1 MAQVS
6 DNAAPTAN
14 GHDGVAAITDALEAT
29 NLELGRKI
37 FVGNLNFTTKEEQLK
52 ELFVS
57 HGSISD
63 VQIILR
69 GTRSLG
75 YGFVTFEK
83 VEDAEKAVAAID
95 KTEIDGRTV
104 NVEIAKPAP
113 GTPGGPAPRG
123 AKKNGAAAAE
133 GEENKDNTT
142 RGSKPRRGRGGRGRG
157 RGRGPRSRQTTTDG
171 AKTEQDGAEA
181 TEQSGETPAAPAKR
195 GGRSGRGRGGN
206 RAARREGPPEGEP
219 SKVLLFV
226 ANLPFSLTDEGLKE
240 FFNAYE
246 VTSAHVVRR
255 KFGQS
260 AGKSKGFGFVEFAN
274 EAVQQKA
281 LEESQ
286 GKEMNGRELHIKV
299 AVNELKKEEE
309 EKDGETGP
317 AVAAAAAPQDEA

>member
-14 GHDGVAAITDALEAT
+14 GHDDGVAAITDALEST

-37 FVGNLNFTTKEEQLK
+37 FVGNLNFTTKEDQLK
-52 ELFVS
+52 ELFVA

-75 YGFVTFEK
+75 YGFVTFDK
-83 VEDAEKAVAAID
+83 AEDAEKAVTAID

-123 AKKNGAAAAE
+123 AKKNGAAGAE
-133 GEENKDNTT
+133 GEENGENAP
-142 RGSKPRRGRGGRGRG
+142 RGSKPRRGRNSRGRG
-157 RGRGPRSRQTTTDG
+157 RGRGPRSRQTTDG
-171 AKTEQDGAEA
+171 AKTEQDGAEAGQA

-206 RAARREGPPEGEP
+206 RSARREGPPEGEP

-226 ANLPFSLTDEGLKE
+226 ANLPFSLTDEGLKD

-274 EAVQQKA
+274 EAAQQKA

-299 AVNELKKEEE
+299 AVNELKD
-309 EKDGETGP
+309 EKDEEVVV
-317 AVAAAAAPQDEA
+317 VATSPPDEA